1 MRKIGDCN
9 RQTLRFFKFGF
20 RFTHPNQLMSG
31 RRILF
36 AGTPEFALASLRALC
51 ESGVVPLAVYTQ
63 PDRPAGRGKKLK
75 ASPVKQFALAQNI
88 EVRQP
93 AVLKDSDV
101 TSEMAEFN
109 ADLMI
114 VAAYGLILPQAILD
128 LPRHG
133 CLNVHAS
140 LLPRWRGAAPIQAAI
155 LAGDEETG
163 ISLMKMTAGL
173 DSGPVFARRSVRIG
187 ENETAGELHDRLAS
201 LGGEMLC
208 ERLPDILE
216 GRLLSHAQDESLV
229 TYAGKITRN
238 DAAMNWGNTATELL
252 RQVRAYNPTPGA
264 FFDIEGEQVK
274 CWSAMR
280 LDPQGEAAG
289 TVVAAGRDGIDVAC
303 GDGAL
308 RMLELQRPGRGRVN
322 AGEFANQM
330 SLSGRRLD

>member
-1 MRKIGDCN
+1 
-9 RQTLRFFKFGF
+9 
-20 RFTHPNQLMSG
+20 MSG

-36 AGTPEFALASLRALC
+36 AGTPDFALASLRALC
-51 ESGVVPLAVYTQ
+51 DSGVVPLAVYTQ
-63 PDRPAGRGKKLK
+63 PDRPAGRGKKLR
-75 ASPVKQFALAQNI
+75 ASPVKEYALAQNI

-93 AVLKDSDV
+93 ESLKDNDIAA
-101 TSEMAEFN
+101 EMAEFD
-109 ADLMI
+109 ADLMV

-163 ISLMKMTAGL
+163 VSLMNMTAGL
-173 DSGPVFARRSVRIG
+173 DSGPVFARQSIRIG
-187 ENETAGELHDRLAS
+187 DNESAGELHDRLAQ

-208 ERLPDILE
+208 KYLPDILE
-216 GRLLSHAQDESLV
+216 GRLEAEPQDEALV
-229 TYAGKITRN
+229 TYAGKISRS
-238 DAAMNWGNTATELL
+238 DAAMSWDDSATELL

-264 FFDIEGEQVK
+264 YFDIDGEQVK
-274 CWSAMR
+274 CWSAIGIEAE
-280 LDPQGEAAG
+280 GEAAG

-308 RMLELQRPGRGRVN
+308 RMLELQRPGRGRIS
-322 AGEFANQM
+322 AAEFANQL
-330 SLSGRRLD
+330 SLSGRQLG